1 MLTFEVSLD
10 DANGAVATNSYTL
23 TVTPSASN
31 STVAVL
37 SSTIQSG
44 TSTTVTVTAEDAV
57 GSPISGLTASDI
69 VLTVGNGAAQ
79 GTFDPTS
86 FASLG
91 GGMYSETFTGTT
103 AGTGNIIATI
113 DGATIL
119 TMPSITVT
127 PGVASGSTSTVSV
140 LPGSIQAGNNTT
152 VTVVA
157 EDAAG
162 NLLTGLMPSDFLFN
176 LGGTGTS
183 QGNFDPTRFANLG
196 GGQYSETF
204 TGTTAGTANTI
215 TVTIDGALVSTA
227 PPITVT
233 PGPVDLTQSTVSV
246 APTSISLGGVDQTTV
261 TLTTR
266 DSFGNQE
273 TNGGGAAVVF
283 SVDPSS
289 SASGTFS
296 TPQDNGDG
304 TFSASLTGSFA
315 GNASFDATINGDPLL
330 SIAPTLT
337 VNAAPT
343 LGAPSVEATAGQS
356 YTATMPISGG
366 TGPFIIAVN
375 GLPSDLTPTIS
386 GSNVDI
392 TGSPTAADVGNYTV
406 TIEDANGAQTSNNV
420 AVNAAPTLGAPSVEA
435 TAGVSYSATMAIS
448 GGTGP
453 SAFSQTGCPLT

>member
-1 MLTFEVSLD
+1 MPADLSPIINGSNVDITGAPTAADVGNYTVTVEDANGAQATNNVVVNAAPTLGALTPATATAAGAYSGTIAITGGTGPFNSLSTPGLPTDLSANIIGASVVITGTPASTDNGATFGVSLD

-23 TVTPSASN
+23 TVTPSATN

-119 TMPSITVT
+119 SSPSITVT

-162 NLLTGLMPSDFLFN
+162 NLLTGLTSSDFLFH
-176 LGGTGTS
+176 LVGTGTS
-183 QGNFDPTRFANLG
+183 HGNFDPTSFANLG

-233 PGPVDLTQSTVSV
+233 PGPIDLTQSTVSV
-246 APTSISLGGVDQTTV
+246 VPNTISLSGVNQATV
-261 TLTTR
+261 TLTTK

-273 TNGGGAAVVF
+273 TNGGGATVVF

-304 TFSASLTGSFA
+304 TYSATFSGTVTGMA
-315 GNASFDATINGDPLL
+315 TIDATINGAPLL
-330 SIAPTLT
+330 STPPTLT
-337 VNAAPT
+337 VNP
-343 LGAPSVEATAGQS
+343 
-356 YTATMPISGG
+356 
-366 TGPFIIAVN
+366 
-375 GLPSDLTPTIS
+375 
-386 GSNVDI
+386 
-392 TGSPTAADVGNYTV
+392 
-406 TIEDANGAQTSNNV
+406 
-420 AVNAAPTLGAPSVEA
+420 
-435 TAGVSYSATMAIS
+435 
-448 GGTGP
+448 
-453 SAFSQTGCPLT
+453 